1 MSNIKDVAKQAGLSI
16 ATVSRVINGSGR
28 VSEKNEH
35 AVRDAV
41 EKLNYKPNLIARGL
55 ATKRSNIIGLVIPN
69 ILNPFFSELAQIIDE
84 LTSKHGYK
92 ILIFNS
98 NNSKEKDV
106 EHIETL
112 ISYNVSG
119 IIVFSSNVNTIS
131 DFQGKLP
138 IVCID
143 RYNEGLPF
151 VTCDN
156 YEGGKKAGE
165 ILLANNCKNIAY
177 IKGSNTLNT
186 TIDRENG
193 FLSSLKGKDVKF
205 HCYEGVYTYDSGI
218 EVAKKIFESDEKI
231 DGIFCFDDILGM
243 SVLKIAEEYSVDIP
257 NDVKLIGFDNIYINK
272 YSVKKLT
279 TIAQP
284 KKEMCEKSVEIL
296 MKLINNKTIRKQ
308 KYVLP
313 VTVIKG
319 KTCDVQEG

>member
-84 LTSKHGYK
+84 ITSKHGYK

-119 IIVFSSNVNTIS
+119 IIVFSSIGIVVWTTS
-131 DFQGKLP
+131 GLLP
-138 IVCID
+138 
-143 RYNEGLPF
+143 RYF
-151 VTCDN
+151 S
-156 YEGGKKAGE
+156 
-165 ILLANNCKNIAY
+165 AN
-177 IKGSNTLNT
+177 
-186 TIDRENG
+186 
-193 FLSSLKGKDVKF
+193 FL
-205 HCYEGVYTYDSGI
+205 T
-218 EVAKKIFESDEKI
+218 
-231 DGIFCFDDILGM
+231 
-243 SVLKIAEEYSVDIP
+243 
-257 NDVKLIGFDNIYINK
+257 
-272 YSVKKLT
+272 
-279 TIAQP
+279 
-284 KKEMCEKSVEIL
+284 
-296 MKLINNKTIRKQ
+296 
-308 KYVLP
+308 
-313 VTVIKG
+313 
-319 KTCDVQEG
+319 